1 MKKITFFWMAACA
14 LVAAALVA
22 CSKEDAPTPQE
33 EPEFYTV
40 QLGWGGEIVDIAYEP
55 LDTRATGNDLYGIQV
70 YSTPDIE
77 LEEGEEVSWNRF
89 AYGLFDDP
97 NNITITLPKGYKYKF
112 EATMIVDGK
121 NRIWQNDDESYEA
134 PFYIK
139 ASNSF
144 DYQINKGFDLH
155 NGYAYLQFGED
166 AMWYCRPNLERFYGE
181 LENFNPKQSSSSAI
195 IPMKRTSFGAK
206 FVAAGTLATSGT
218 LEIELEE
225 APILELE
232 LTEGDDSISD
242 IFTFW
247 EVHQAWLNDDY
258 TETIGVSFKW
268 VREDGSMVP
277 LGTHN
282 ITFKR
287 NTTTVVTVNIN
298 KDGETE
304 GVGFSIDESE
314 QGEMPVE
321 EDNSVTITDGEVEGA
336 DDSADDSAEN

>member
-1 MKKITFFWMAACA
+1 MAACA

-55 LDTRATGNDLYGIQV
+55 LDTRATTDDLYGIQV

-121 NRIWQNDDESYEA
+121 NRIWQIDDGSYA
-134 PFYIK
+134 TPFYIK

-144 DYQINKGFDLH
+144 DYQINKGFDLSG
-155 NGYAYLQFGED
+155 GYAELQFGEEI
-166 AMWYCRPNLERFYGE
+166 MYYNRPNLEHFYGE

-218 LEIELEE
+218 LEIEMGD

-242 IFTFW
+242 IFTFSNVS
-247 EVHQAWLNDDY
+247 EAWLNDDY

-268 VREDGSMVP
+268 VRTDGSMVP

-321 EDNSVTITDGEVEGA
+321 EDNSVTITDGEVE
-336 DDSADDSAEN
+336 E

>member
-55 LDTRATGNDLYGIQV
+55 LDTRATTDDLYGIQV

-77 LEEGEEVSWNRF
+77 LEEGEEVTWNRF

-121 NRIWQNDDESYEA
+121 NRIWKYEMEYMN
-134 PFYIK
+134 PFYHHSSHNGTKIT
-139 ASNSF
+139 NSF
-144 DYQINKGFDLH
+144 DYQINKGFNYLH
-155 NGYAYLQFGED
+155 VGYSNLTINNGDGYGI
-166 AMWYCRPNLERFYGE
+166 PNLERFYGE
-181 LENFNPKQSSSSAI
+181 LENFNPKQNSSSAI

-218 LEIELEE
+218 LEIEMGD

-242 IFTFW
+242 IFTFSNVS
-247 EVHQAWLNDDY
+247 EAWLNDDY

-268 VREDGSMVP
+268 VRTDGSMVP

-321 EDNSVTITDGEVEGA
+321 EDNSVTITDGEVE
-336 DDSADDSAEN
+336 E